1 MVMATYGLIVGS
13 FQTHQICMVFGF
25 VLSAVSIVIV
35 FVYVSSKDEEEG
47 TIWTEVR
54 KQTTR
59 IKRLFNT
66 TIRMVMKALE
76 KNRLLGF
83 S

>member
-54 KQTTR
+54 K
-59 IKRLFNT
+59 KP
-66 TIRMVMKALE
+66 LE
-76 KNRLLGF
+76 LNDCLIQL
-83 S
+83 SEW